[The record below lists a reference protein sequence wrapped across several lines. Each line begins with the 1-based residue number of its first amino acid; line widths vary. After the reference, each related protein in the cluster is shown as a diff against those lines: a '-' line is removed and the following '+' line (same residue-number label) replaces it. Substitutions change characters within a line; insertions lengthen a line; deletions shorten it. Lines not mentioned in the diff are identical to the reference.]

1 MPMISSTLQLR
12 HLLSNEVTLGR
23 LVKSKRIHD
32 WLNSEPLSVN
42 LEYGSDFFDDLDWHN
57 VRGAYADRS
66 GWNLLDNQ
74 CVVK

>member
-1 MPMISSTLQLR
+1 MTLA
-12 HLLSNEVTLGR
+12 R

-42 LEYGSDFFDDLDWHN
+42 LEYGSDFFDGLDWHN

-66 GWNLLDNQ
+66 G
-74 CVVK
+74 

>member
-1 MPMISSTLQLR
+1 MTLA
-12 HLLSNEVTLGR
+12 R

-42 LEYGSDFFDDLDWHN
+42 LEYGSDFFDGLDWHN

-66 GWNLLDNQ
+66 GLDFWPTEI
-74 CVVK
+74 VGT